1 MIGHRLRDR
10 NQGPLLRWIAAGT
23 VVLLAVGIGALI
35 YLRGRP
41 ASQRLSRVRQYRQD
55 PTAHA
60 GWALSA
66 GQRCGQAPFLMPTTG
81 FVGFVWGDSFR
92 PGHHHQ
98 GLDIFGPA
106 GLGETAVVAAYD
118 GYLTRLDSWRS
129 AVIIR
134 HPVDPLQPGRQIWTY
149 YTHMADER
157 GNSFIADA
165 FPPGTSGRFVRA
177 GTLLGYQGNYSGE
190 PDNPTGIHLHFSIV
204 TDDGHGQFRNELRIE
219 NTLDP
224 TPYLG
229 FEASA
234 ERLGQAIPTCANP
247 VDFPATPGDGIT
259 DEDA

>member
-1 MIGHRLRDR
+1 MIGHRLRQRGRKD
-10 NQGPLLRWIAAGT
+10 LLRWVAVGAI
-23 VVLLAVGIGALI
+23 VLLGIGIGGLV
-35 YLRGRP
+35 YLQGRP
-41 ASQRLSRVRQYRQD
+41 SSVRLTRVRQYRQD

-60 GWALSA
+60 DWALVV
-66 GQRCGQAPFLMPTTG
+66 GERCGQAPFLMPTTG

-106 GLGETAVVAAYD
+106 GVGETAVVAAYD
-118 GYLTRLDSWRS
+118 GYLTRLESWRS

-134 HPVDPLQPGRQIWTY
+134 HPIDPRQPNRQIWTY
-149 YTHMADER
+149 YTHMADEL

-165 FPPGTSGRFVRA
+165 FPPGSSERFVRE

-204 TDDGHGQFRNELRIE
+204 LDDGHGRFRNELKIE

-234 ERLGQAIPTCANP
+234 ERLGQAIPRCQEAT
-247 VDFPATPGDGIT
+247 DFPATPADGIT
-259 DEDA
+259 DGDV